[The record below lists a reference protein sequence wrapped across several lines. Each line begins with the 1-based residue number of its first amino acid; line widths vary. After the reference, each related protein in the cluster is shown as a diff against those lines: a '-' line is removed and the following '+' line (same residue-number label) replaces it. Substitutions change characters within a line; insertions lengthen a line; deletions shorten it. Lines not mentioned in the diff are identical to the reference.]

1 MPLMGIDVGTSGT
14 KALILGDDGRLLAH
28 ASAPTPLLTPKP
40 LWTEQ
45 DPEHWWDAVGHA
57 SRLALANASLHPAD
71 IRAVGLSGQMHGSVF
86 IDRRGL
92 SGAPALRP
100 ALLWNDQRTADFL
113 EPIELAAGGRAEL
126 VRRTGN
132 AALTG
137 FQLPKLLWFRHHEP
151 HLFRNLAAVLLP
163 KDFIRLRMTGVLAT
177 DVGDAGGTLALD
189 VHQRRWDA
197 PLLHALDLDPAL
209 FPPLLESAQIAGTLT
224 APAATHL
231 GLAPGTPVAA
241 GSGDNQCGAVGAGIV
256 EPGLALCILGTSGVI
271 FAHANAPTP
280 DLPAGRTHT
289 MPAATGSA
297 SAPGA
302 WCVTGVMLSAAGS
315 LQWVHER
322 LFPETPL
329 DVLLAEA
336 WNASPGCEGL
346 LFLPYLQGERCP
358 HQDPHARGAFVG
370 LSLRHSRAHLV
381 RAVIEGVSFALA
393 DILHLVASL
402 GVPIRSLRVSGGG
415 AKSPQWRQLLA
426 DLTQL
431 PVEVP
436 STPEG
441 GSFGAAILA
450 GVGAGL
456 WPNVPDACRSLVTA
470 TDPAA
475 PDHRA
480 ADALAPHRQN
490 FRAAYTDLRG
500 RFRSIAG
507 IHP

>member
-45 DPEHWWDAVGHA
+45 DPEHWWAAVGQA
-57 SRLALANASLHPAD
+57 SRLALANATLRPTD

-86 IDRRGL
+86 LDRQGL
-92 SGAPALRP
+92 DGGPALRP

-113 EPIELAAGGRAEL
+113 EPIEHAAGGRAEL

-137 FQLPKLLWFRHHEP
+137 FQLPKILWLRQHEP
-151 HLFRNLAAVLLP
+151 HLFRRLAAVLLP
-163 KDFIRLRMTGVLAT
+163 KDFIRLRMTGVPAT

-189 VHQRRWDA
+189 VHHRRWDTA
-197 PLLHALDLDPAL
+197 LLRALDLEPAL
-209 FPPLLESAQIAGTLT
+209 FPPLLESAQIAGQLT
-224 APAATHL
+224 APAAQHL

-271 FAHANAPTP
+271 FAHAQAPTP
-280 DLPAGRTHT
+280 DLPTGRTHT
-289 MPAATGSA
+289 MPSATGSA
-297 SAPGA
+297 SSSGA

-315 LQWVHER
+315 LQWAHER
-322 LFPETPL
+322 LFPDIPL
-329 DVLLAEA
+329 ERLLAEA
-336 WNASPGCEGL
+336 WSSTPGCEGL

-393 DILHLVASL
+393 DILRLVTSL
-402 GVPIRSLRVSGGG
+402 GVPVRALRLSGGG

-450 GVGAGL
+450 GVAAEV
-456 WPNVPDACRSLVTA
+456 WPNVPAACRSLVAA
-470 TDPAA
+470 TDRADPNPAA
-475 PDHRA
+475 A
-480 ADALAPHRQN
+480 AELNPYREQ
-490 FRAAYTDLRG
+490 FRAAYSDLRS
-500 RFRSIAG
+500 RFHAIAG
-507 IHP
+507 LHA